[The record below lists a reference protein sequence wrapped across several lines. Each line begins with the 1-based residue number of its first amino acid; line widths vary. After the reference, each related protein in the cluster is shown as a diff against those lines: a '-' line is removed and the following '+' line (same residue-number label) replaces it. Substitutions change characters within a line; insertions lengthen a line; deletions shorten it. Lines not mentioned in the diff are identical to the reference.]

1 MQQVV
6 ITGYY
11 ATDQVS
17 KVVPWP
23 GGLKFYLQ
31 QPVIASPVS
40 CLQKMATKL
49 YISIFNMLTNILE
62 VLVNRVFLVT
72 SWNYWN
78 YIAHDAGSRGSGCV
92 MKVWLYCLGWSSWS
106 PGLATSRHLASG
118 QRDKSFDELLV
129 RWNCHWVQHQLQSI
143 EVICVLNGSSGTFSF
158 SFFCNAQQTCK
169 YNLQHHKT
177 PCTQ

>member
-6 ITGYY
+6 VLDIMQLTRS
-11 ATDQVS
+11 VS
-17 KVVPWP
+17 VSMARGP
-23 GGLKFYLQ
+23 KFYLQ
-31 QPVIASPVS
+31 QPVIASPVVQ
-40 CLQKMATKL
+40 QKMAIKL

-62 VLVNRVFLVT
+62 VLVNRVYLVT

-158 SFFCNAQQTCK
+158 SFFCRAQQTCK